1 MARSY
6 GVNWNATNTASASQP
21 MGALTGAATIRPKIY
36 DVVCGSDATPADNA
50 AKYAF
55 QRHSARGT
63 QSASV
68 VPQAID
74 AADPSSLAFFDTA
87 WTGTTYPTL
96 TASAFLL
103 QWAQNQRATF
113 RWVAAPAKEMV
124 IPATASNGLSLMSLV
139 VGGSAVNTV
148 FSIEFEE

>member
-6 GVNWNATNTASASQP
+6 GVAFNNTNTASASQP
-21 MGALTGAATIRPKIY
+21 LGALTGAATIRAKIY
-36 DVVCGSDATPADNA
+36 DLTSGSDATPADNSG
-50 AKYAF
+50 KYVF

-63 QSASV
+63 QATSV
-68 VPQAID
+68 TPQALD
-74 AADPSSLAFFDTA
+74 AADPGTLAFFDTA

-113 RWVAAPAKEMV
+113 RWVAAPAKELV
-124 IPATASNGLSLMSLV
+124 IPATASNGLSLMCTV
-139 VGGSAVNTV
+139 VGGSAVNMV
-148 FSIEFEE
+148 FAIEYEE